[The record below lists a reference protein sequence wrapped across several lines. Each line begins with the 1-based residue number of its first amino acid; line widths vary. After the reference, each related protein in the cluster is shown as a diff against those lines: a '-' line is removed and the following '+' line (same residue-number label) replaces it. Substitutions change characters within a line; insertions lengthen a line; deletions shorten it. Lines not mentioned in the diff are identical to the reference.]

1 MIPVKVHS
9 VATDASEDRFFAVL
23 ASEGQTEERW
33 LPVQIGA
40 SEAVS
45 IASELNEEGTE
56 RPGTHDLITETIDR
70 LGVTVDRIV
79 IERGDEDVE
88 ATLYMNG
95 DEDGEMS
102 FDARPSDALAV
113 GVRTNAEL
121 TVSEQL
127 MQRASRSSEYFE
139 DQFANAHPSSEV
151 TQLQYEL
158 EQAIEEEDFERAAEL
173 KQEIQSAARR
183 YEESTDL
190 SEEIEEELENAYRG
204 SESEAEAEE

>member
-23 ASEGQTEERW
+23 ASEGQSEERW

-56 RPGTHDLITETIDR
+56 RPGTHDLITETIGR
-70 LGVTVDRIV
+70 LGVTVDRVV
-79 IERGDEDVE
+79 IERGDENVE
-88 ATLYMNG
+88 ATLYLN
-95 DEDGEMS
+95 DEEQGVTL
-102 FDARPSDALAV
+102 DARPSDALAV

-121 TVSEQL
+121 TVSEEL
-127 MQRASRSSEYFE
+127 MQQASKSSSYFE

-158 EQAIEEEDFERAAEL
+158 EQAIAEEDFERAAEL

-190 SEEIEEELENAYRG
+190 DETIEEELEEAYRG
-204 SESEAEAEE
+204 SESDAEE

>member
-23 ASEGQTEERW
+23 ASEGQSEERW

-45 IASELNEEGTE
+45 IATELNEEGNQ
-56 RPGTHDLITETIDR
+56 RPGTHDLVKETIDR

-79 IERGDEDVE
+79 IEQGDEEVE
-88 ATLYMNG
+88 ATLFLNG
-95 DEDGEMS
+95 DDEGEMTL
-102 FDARPSDALAV
+102 DARPSDALAV
-113 GVRTNAEL
+113 GVRTDAEL
-121 TVSEQL
+121 TVSETL
-127 MQRASRSSEYFE
+127 MQQASKSSSYFE
-139 DQFANAHPSSEV
+139 DQFQNAHPSSEV

-158 EQAIEEEDFERAAEL
+158 EQAIADEDFERAAEL

-183 YEESTDL
+183 YEESIDL
-190 SEEIEEELENAYRG
+190 DEEIEQELEKAYRG
-204 SESEAEAEE
+204 SESEAEE